1 MQKSKTKMSSIQNGP
16 TTANMASQLYL
27 YLSTCSKAWLCI
39 YLFFCVLMALTSP
52 MLHVMVVGLFLCAIS
67 YFRLPPPDPTDA
79 FKILGCDPRNLD
91 GTPSKTRGA
100 LGLIAH
106 RGACLDAPENS
117 LEGVRLAKKNGAK
130 CIEFDVQLT
139 ADGQAVVFHDAEVDR
154 VTNGS
159 GDLSQMTLK
168 QVRSLDL
175 AAKHVL
181 KEQFS
186 PCRIPTLEEFVDECL
201 KLDLKMIIDLKPLE
215 STEKT
220 AELITDLYKQK
231 PQLYTSAMTSSFH
244 PNLLYAIRQ
253 KDSRICCSMA
263 WRPHYFAYKN
273 YSGVSKEMARR
284 FSSPFQHH
292 LAILADYIGEW
303 LYHEFMWYFLG
314 LSAVLVIKDVLTAG
328 YVQKWR
334 ERGVRLIAWTVNNS
348 LERVYLERVL
358 HITCMSDT
366 MDEIG
371 IENILK

>member
-1 MQKSKTKMSSIQNGP
+1 MSSIQNSP

-39 YLFFCVLMALTSP
+39 YLFFCVLMALTAP
-52 MLHVMVVGLFLCAIS
+52 MLHVMIVGLFLCFVS
-67 YFRLPPPDPTDA
+67 YFRLPPPDPADA

-106 RGACLDAPENS
+106 RAACLDAPENS
-117 LEGVRLAKKNGAK
+117 IEAVRLAKKNGAK

-139 ADGQAVVFHDAEVDR
+139 ADGQAVIFHDDEVDR
-154 VTNGS
+154 VTNGTGEIS
-159 GDLSQMTLK
+159 KMTLK
-168 QVRSLDL
+168 QVRALDL

-181 KEQFS
+181 KDQFT
-186 PCRIPTLEEFVDECL
+186 PCRIPTLEEFVEECL
-201 KLDLKMIIDLKPLE
+201 KLDLKMIIDLKPLMSVE
-215 STEKT
+215 NTCEI
-220 AELITDLYKQK
+220 ITDLYKKK
-231 PQLYTSAMTSSFH
+231 PKLYTTAMTSSFH
-244 PNLLYAIRQ
+244 PHLLYAIRQ
-253 KDSRICCSMA
+253 KDPKICCSMA
-263 WRPHYFAYKN
+263 YRPSFYAYKN

-284 FSSPFQHH
+284 YSSPLQHH
-292 LAILADYIGEW
+292 LAIVADYVTEW
-303 LYHEFMWYFLG
+303 VFHECMWYFLG
-314 LSAVLVIKDVLTAG
+314 LSAVLVIKDVLTSS

-358 HITCMSDT
+358 HITVMSDT

-371 IENILK
+371 IEEILK